1 MVFII
6 PGILHKE
13 LSPTTVKIYTNR
25 LNQLAVAGHD
35 TVEKLEQNQ
44 AEVIEVIKTLTDYTE
59 SGKMRARQ
67 YISAISWVT
76 GPDFVSLRK
85 NKYYSFYQTILPG
98 TTVDGDKWVRKSK
111 FKKDK

>member
-1 MVFII
+1 
-6 PGILHKE
+6 
-13 LSPTTVKIYTNR
+13 
-25 LNQLAVAGHD
+25 
-35 TVEKLEQNQ
+35 
-44 AEVIEVIKTLTDYTE
+44 
-59 SGKMRARQ
+59 MRARQ